1 MLDYPQDHELL
12 ASVDMKDFDPKK
24 VTVSAEGGKVK
35 VSAEQEEEHTT
46 TREKEYS
53 YKHYKQFPKEISL
66 PQGVSEDQVTY
77 SLEPSGILKIKVACK
92 CCPCSLSP

>member
-1 MLDYPQDHELL
+1 SIQRRLNSMLDSPHDHKLL
-12 ASVDMKDFDPKK
+12 ALVDVKDFDPKK
-24 VTVSAEGGKVK
+24 VTVSGKGGKVK

-53 YKHYKQFPKEISL
+53 YKQFTKEISL

-77 SLEPSGILKIKVACK
+77 SL
-92 CCPCSLSP
+92 